1 MAEKLHIAVACG
13 GTGGHIFPGLA
24 TARALRDHG
33 HHVTLW
39 LSGKRVEST
48 ALQGWKGPV
57 ITIPA
62 EGFQFGPFRSLLT
75 AVRIGVAVVRC
86 WIAMLRHRPDA
97 VLAMGSYSS
106 IGPCLAARLRGIPVI
121 LHEANAVP
129 GRAVRL
135 LAGKAASIA
144 ICFEETRY
152 HLKGL
157 NLVTTGM
164 PLRPELRG
172 SGVRNQGS
180 EIGGQESDVEF
191 SDLRPLTSDFCLLI
205 MGGSAGAHA
214 INEMV
219 SQAACSLHG
228 AALHITHLAGVAD
241 EAHIRRRYE
250 EAGIKADIHE
260 FVQEMAP
267 LYEAADLAI
276 CRSGASTCAELG
288 VFGVP
293 ALLIPY
299 PHAASDHQTANAR
312 ALEKLGSADLIQEAD
327 CTVEWLADYIRTQMD
342 DPVRLEKM
350 RIHSLRK
357 DSISAAEKLA
367 KVVEQCA
374 EKQKS
379 LPRRGA
385 SVPDRF

>member
-1 MAEKLHIAVACG
+1 MTNKLHIAVACG

-24 TARALRDHG
+24 TARALRDRG

-39 LSGKRVEST
+39 LSGKRVENT
-48 ALQGWKGPV
+48 ALQGWKGPI

-75 AVRIGVAVVRC
+75 AIRIGLAVIRC
-86 WIAMLRHRPDA
+86 WIGMLRHRPDA

-164 PLRPELRG
+164 PLREELRT
-172 SGVRNQGS
+172 SNK
-180 EIGGQESDVEF
+180 ESRISKDGF
-191 SDLRPLTSDFCLLI
+191 SLLV

-214 INEMV
+214 INDMV
-219 SQAACSLHG
+219 SEAVSSLTQYEIR
-228 AALHITHLAGVAD
+228 ITHLSGEAD
-241 EAHIRRRYE
+241 EKTVSDRYE
-250 EAGIKADIHE
+250 KAGTNATVHA
-260 FVQEMAP
+260 FTQEMAA
-267 LYEAADLAI
+267 LYETADLAI
-276 CRSGASTCAELG
+276 CRAGASTCAELG
-288 VFGVP
+288 VFGLP

-312 ALEKLGSADLIQEAD
+312 ALEKLGAADLIQEAD
-327 CTVEWLADYIRTQMD
+327 CTVEWLADYIRAQIE
-342 DPVRLEKM
+342 DPARLEKM
-350 RIHSLRK
+350 RVHAVREDSLN
-357 DSISAAEKLA
+357 AAEKLA
-367 KVVEQCA
+367 ELVESSA
-374 EKQKS
+374 RNGGMKE
-379 LPRRGA
+379 
-385 SVPDRF
+385 

>member
-1 MAEKLHIAVACG
+1 MTNKLHIAVACG

-24 TARALRDHG
+24 TARALRDRG

-39 LSGKRVEST
+39 LSGKSVEHT
-48 ALQGWKGPV
+48 ALEGWKGPV
-57 ITIPA
+57 ITIPS

-75 AVRIGVAVVRC
+75 AVRIGVAVIRC

-106 IGPCLAARLRGIPVI
+106 IGPCLAARLRGIPVV

-135 LAGKAASIA
+135 LAGNVASIA

-164 PLRPELRG
+164 PLREEFR
-172 SGVRNQGS
+172 RT
-180 EIGGQESDVEF
+180 EDGGRKTEDGF
-191 SDLRPLTSDFCLLI
+191 HLLI
-205 MGGSAGAHA
+205 TGGSAGAHA

-219 SQAACSLHG
+219 SEAVCSLTQY
-228 AALHITHLAGVAD
+228 AIQITHLAGSDDEQSVA
-241 EAHIRRRYE
+241 ERYRSSGVNAE
-250 EAGIKADIHE
+250 VFS
-260 FVQEMAP
+260 FVQDMAP

-299 PHAASDHQTANAR
+299 PTAASDHQTANAR
-312 ALEKLGSADLIQEAD
+312 ALEKLGAADLIQEAD
-327 CTVEWLADYIRTQMD
+327 CTVAWLADYIRTQTE
-342 DPVRLEKM
+342 DPARLEKM
-350 RIHSLRK
+350 RAHAVREDSLH
-357 DSISAAEKLA
+357 AAEKLA
-367 KVVEQCA
+367 ELVEQCA
-374 EKQKS
+374 CRVQ
-379 LPRRGA
+379 LGA
-385 SVPDRF
+385 TKEV

>member
-1 MAEKLHIAVACG
+1 MTKKLHIAVACG

-24 TARALRDHG
+24 TARALRERG

-39 LSGKRVEST
+39 LSGKSVEQT

-57 ITIPA
+57 VTIPS
-62 EGFQFGPFRSLLT
+62 EGFQFGVFRSVLT
-75 AVRIGVAVVRC
+75 AVRVGVAVVRC

-106 IGPCLAARLRGIPVI
+106 IGPCLAARLRGIPVV

-135 LAGKAASIA
+135 LAKKAAVVA

-152 HLKGL
+152 HLKGK
-157 NLVTTGM
+157 NLVSTGM
-164 PLRPELRG
+164 PLRGEFRL
-172 SGVRNQGS
+172 SNN
-180 EIGGQESDVEF
+180 ESRMSKNGF
-191 SDLRPLTSDFCLLI
+191 NLLV

-214 INEMV
+214 VNEMV
-219 SQAACSLHG
+219 SKALCSLFSQRQIPK
-228 AALHITHLAGVAD
+228 LQMIHLTGEAD
-241 EAHIRRRYE
+241 EASVRRRYK
-250 EAGIKADIHE
+250 EAGIQADVRA
-260 FVQEMAP
+260 FTSGMAP

-288 VFGVP
+288 IFGVP

-299 PHAASDHQTANAR
+299 PHAVSDHQTANAH
-312 ALEKLGSADLIQEAD
+312 ALEKIGAADVVQESD

-342 DPVRLEKM
+342 TLARLEKM
-350 RIHSLRK
+350 RTHALRK
-357 DSISAAEKLA
+357 DSLHAAEKLA
-367 KVVEQCA
+367 ELVEKLN
-374 EKQKS
+374 E
-379 LPRRGA
+379 PI
-385 SVPDRF
+385 

>member
-1 MAEKLHIAVACG
+1 MNNKLHIAVACG

-24 TARALRDHG
+24 TARALRDRG

-39 LSGKRVEST
+39 LSGKRVENT

-57 ITIPA
+57 ITIPS

-106 IGPCLAARLRGIPVI
+106 LGPCLAARLRGIPVV
-121 LHEANAVP
+121 LHEANAIP

-135 LAGKAASIA
+135 LAGKASSIA

-157 NLVTTGM
+157 QLVTTGM
-164 PLRPELRG
+164 PLRPELKP
-172 SGVRNQGS
+172 SIVRPS
-180 EIGGQESDVEF
+180 TEAF
-191 SDLRPLTSDFCLLI
+191 HLLV

-219 SQAACSLHG
+219 LQAACSLHG

-241 EAHIRRRYE
+241 ESFIQRCYE
-250 EAGIKADIHE
+250 NAGVEADVHE

-299 PHAASDHQTANAR
+299 PYAASDHQTANAH

-342 DPVRLEKM
+342 DPARLEKM
-350 RIHSLRK
+350 RAHALRK
-357 DSISAAEKLA
+357 DSIRAAEKLA
-367 KVVEQCA
+367 EVVEQCA
-374 EKQKS
+374 QK
-379 LPRRGA
+379 
-385 SVPDRF
+385 

>member
-24 TARALRDHG
+24 TARALRDRG

-39 LSGKRVEST
+39 LSGKNVENT
-48 ALQGWKGPV
+48 ALQGWKGSV
-57 ITIPA
+57 VTIPS

-75 AVRIGVAVVRC
+75 TVRIGIAVVRC
-86 WIAMLRHRPDA
+86 WVAMFRHRPDA

-106 IGPCLAARLRGIPVI
+106 IGPCLAARPRGIPII

-135 LAGKAASIA
+135 LAGKAAAVA

-157 NLVTTGM
+157 NLVITGM
-164 PLRPELRG
+164 PLRPELRKT
-172 SGVRNQGS
+172 
-180 EIGGQESDVEF
+180 EGGERRTEDRF
-191 SDLRPLTSDFCLLI
+191 HLLI
-205 MGGSAGAHA
+205 TGGSAGAHA

-219 SQAACSLHG
+219 SDAICSLPKTE
-228 AALHITHLAGVAD
+228 LRVTHLSGETDESHIRQHYEKAGVSA
-241 EAHIRRRYE
+241 EVSA
-250 EAGIKADIHE
+250 
-260 FVQEMAP
+260 FTQEMAP

-276 CRSGASTCAELG
+276 CRAGASTCAELG
-288 VFGVP
+288 AFGLP

-312 ALEKLGSADLIQEAD
+312 ALEKLGAVDVVQQAD
-327 CTVEWLADYIRTQMD
+327 CTVEWLADYIQAQMED
-342 DPVRLEKM
+342 RDRLDKM
-350 RIHSLRK
+350 RMNARREDALG
-357 DSISAAEKLA
+357 AAEKLA
-367 KVVEQCA
+367 ETVEQCA
-374 EKQKS
+374 QK
-379 LPRRGA
+379 
-385 SVPDRF
+385 